1 MAAIARSAVLA
12 VSLACLVQASAH
24 DDVLEVVT
32 NMATGLTTVNIPL
45 FMSAFDKEMP
55 GYDTLESNVKGL
67 TNQAEVTSSIEPIE
81 EKGDDST
88 YSVEL
93 DWYLQVRSL
102 LPDGPI
108 VTRRQLIH
116 CELRKEKKHWK
127 VVAVKPIEF
136 FAPAKLDK

>member
-55 GYDTLESNVKGL
+55 GYDTLESNVSGIYL
-67 TNQAEVTSSIEPIE
+67 AGVIIAGMDTNEIFIENGRFHGKQIL
-81 EKGDDST
+81 GD
-88 YSVEL
+88 
-93 DWYLQVRSL
+93 
-102 LPDGPI
+102 I
-108 VTRRQLIH
+108 
-116 CELRKEKKHWK
+116 EKK
-127 VVAVKPIEF
+127 
-136 FAPAKLDK
+136 L